1 MLATMLMVVLQ
12 VSTPSQ
18 AAPAPVLP
26 PEEGVMDPQPA
37 PAYPTVPE
45 DAAPAPSVEGQ
56 EDTQPEAAPPKGRKK
71 MGAEKERAKKKSKTQ
86 FEEEEEEGD
95 DDDEMDDGDG
105 SGIQPSPGPVMTAL
119 AAGGAACGAMGATWC
134 GHALVAIPMSVLSLC
149 PLIGFPWM
157 IYLLV
162 GMPLVVAEAGT
173 LAGQAVAGKYGKRR
187 VSNLMVWAGAA
198 PVLCTGILCT
208 NLIGLAFTAV
218 YYAVF
223 FVLAAANQQDLG
235 NIVGFGILATGSL
248 VSILFMVGAFGA
260 SAATVGAL
268 AAYTGRP
275 LFEGEKDLNWDLTKV
290 PLQPELDDDADEE

>member
-1 MLATMLMVVLQ
+1 MMLATMLMVVLQ
-12 VSTPSQ
+12 VSTPAQ
-18 AAPAPVLP
+18 AAPVLP
-26 PEEGVMDPQPA
+26 PEEGVMDPHPA
-37 PAYPTVPE
+37 PAYPTVPP
-45 DAAPAPSVEGQ
+45 DAAPAPTVEDPQ
-56 EDTQPEAAPPKGRKK
+56 DTEPEAAPRKGRKK
-71 MGAEKERAKKKSKTQ
+71 AGAEKERAKKKSKTQ
-86 FEEEEEEGD
+86 FEEEEEEEEDG
-95 DDDEMDDGDG
+95 EMDDGDG

-134 GHALVAIPMSVLSLC
+134 GHALVAVPMSVLSLC

-173 LAGQAVAGKYGKRR
+173 LAGQAVAGKYGRRR

-198 PVLCTGILCT
+198 PVLCTGILCS

-223 FVLAAANQQDLG
+223 FVLTAANQQTLG

-290 PLQPELDDDADEE
+290 PLEPELEDDADEE